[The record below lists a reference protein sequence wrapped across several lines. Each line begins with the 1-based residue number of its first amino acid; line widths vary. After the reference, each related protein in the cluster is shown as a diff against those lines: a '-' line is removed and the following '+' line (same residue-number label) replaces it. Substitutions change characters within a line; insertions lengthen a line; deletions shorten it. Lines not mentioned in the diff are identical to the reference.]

1 MKMRTFRVLVP
12 DGAEP
17 ILAAERAR
25 FVRDGFS
32 WPAFL
37 FGPFWLLARGL
48 WRALGVWLLGAIV
61 VVLMFRSG
69 QLASGAGGWLYLMS
83 AVYLGL
89 EGRKFVA
96 AAIERR
102 GFAFV
107 DVVIGPNRS
116 VAEEIFFNRWPFN
129 KAPPASAPR
138 APSAVAPLTPSHVI
152 GMFPEAGG

>member
-1 MKMRTFRVLVP
+1 MRLRTVRVLVP
-12 DGAEP
+12 AGADLM
-17 ILAAERAR
+17 LAAERAR
-25 FVRDGFS
+25 FVREGFS

-48 WRALGVWLLGAIV
+48 WRALGVWLLGAIL

-69 QLASGAGGWLYLMS
+69 QLGSGAGGSLYLLS

-89 EGRKFVA
+89 DGRKFVA

-107 DVVIGPNRS
+107 DVVIGPNRW
-116 VAEEIFFNRWPFN
+116 VAEEIFFNRWPQDR
-129 KAPPASAPR
+129 APPVGAPR
-138 APSAVAPLTPSHVI
+138 APSAAAPVAPSHVI